1 MPPSLAA
8 LIARALP
15 EVVAL
20 RQDLHAHPE
29 IAYQEHRTSKLITRE
44 LAALGIAH
52 APGLAGGTG
61 VVAHLPA
68 STDAGN
74 ALPAVGLRAD
84 IDALPIVEQTG
95 LPYASTTPGQ
105 MHACGH
111 DGHTAILLG
120 VARVLKD
127 LPRPRPVTLVFQ
139 PAEEGGGGG
148 ERLCNEG
155 LLDGAIIGPRI
166 EKMFGLHGWPELSV
180 GTVGSRAGALLASTD
195 ELRATIVG
203 VGAHAAYPHHGRD
216 PILAM
221 SQCIV
226 ALQTLVSRGVSPTDS
241 VVLSVCIVKGGSAS
255 NVIPDSATFTA
266 TLRCLEASSRKFAH
280 QRASEIIQATASAG
294 GCTAELNWEEGYPV
308 TYNDPALT
316 ARFFTLADAWLGP
329 ANVVRVPHPSMGG
342 EDFSYYA
349 QRVPSV
355 FFCLG
360 LKCAGQAR
368 TPMLHQP
375 DFDFN
380 DQAIPLGIEIFCR
393 LATEA

>member
-20 RQDLHAHPE
+20 RHDLHAHPE

-44 LAALGIAH
+44 LTALGIAH

-68 STDAGN
+68 STDVGN

-84 IDALPIVEQTG
+84 IDALPIAEQTG
-95 LPYASTTPGQ
+95 LPYASSTPGR

-139 PAEEGGGGG
+139 PAEEGGGG

-166 EKMFGLHGWPELSV
+166 EKMFGLHGWPELPV
-180 GTVGSRAGALLASTD
+180 GTVGTRAGPLLASTD

-203 VGAHAAYPHHGRD
+203 VGSHAAYPHHGRD

-294 GCTAELNWEEGYPV
+294 GCAAELNWQEGYPV

-380 DQAIPLGIEIFCR
+380 DQAIPLGIEVFCR